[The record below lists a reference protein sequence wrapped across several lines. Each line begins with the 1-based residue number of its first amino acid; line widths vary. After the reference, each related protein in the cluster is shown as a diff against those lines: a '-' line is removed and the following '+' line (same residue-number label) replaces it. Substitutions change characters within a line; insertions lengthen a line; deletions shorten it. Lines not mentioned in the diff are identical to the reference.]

1 MGSGQRRIGSLPA
14 LMLAATATA
23 GPAHAN
29 GSVSEFAAGG
39 VTFKEEPQ
47 ISIAREDLTLSV
59 DSVKVHYDFKSD
71 AKGALTRT
79 IGFPLPKVP
88 QDDSPDSLGGGM
100 ENDGDP
106 RNYMHFEVSVNGQPL
121 APTLHEYAWFNGE
134 NITERLKALGVP
146 VFAPPDEDLSDLPEA
161 TVKALE
167 KDGLAHMDGDFLIVR
182 WDYQAVYEW
191 SQDFAPGVT
200 KVDIAYQP
208 LTGAPSD
215 YGDFFEAGEGA
226 KTYCVDE
233 EFRKRLKSLR
243 DTGKYPDALTLG
255 YILTTANNWQGPI
268 AEFNLKVESGKDSI
282 ASLCPPKGT
291 NAAGP
296 FEWHATDFT
305 PEQDLKVLFF
315 AYSTDE

>member
-1 MGSGQRRIGSLPA
+1 MGSGQRRIGFLPA
-14 LMLAATATA
+14 LMLAATVA
-23 GPAHAN
+23 GPAFAN

-39 VTFKEEPQ
+39 VTFKPEPQ
-47 ISIAREDLTLSV
+47 ISIAREDLSLSL

-71 AKGALTRT
+71 ASGPLTRT

-106 RNYMHFEVSVNGQPL
+106 RNYMHFEVSVNGQPVT
-121 APTLHEYAWFNGE
+121 PTLHEYAWFNGK
-134 NITERLKALGVP
+134 NISERLKALGVP

-161 TVKALE
+161 TIKALE

-182 WDYQAVYEW
+182 WEYQAVYEW
-191 SQDFAPGVT
+191 SQNFAPGVT

-226 KTYCVDE
+226 STYCVDDA
-233 EFRKRLKSLR
+233 FRMRLKALR
-243 DTGKYPDALTLG
+243 DEGKAPDALTLG

-268 AEFNLKVESGKDSI
+268 AEFNLKIDPGSDSI
-282 ASLCPPKGT
+282 ASLCPPPGT
-291 NAAGP
+291 KAGAP
-296 FEWHATDFT
+296 LEWHATNFT
-305 PEQDLKVLFF
+305 PEKDLKVLFF
-315 AYSTDE
+315 GYSADE